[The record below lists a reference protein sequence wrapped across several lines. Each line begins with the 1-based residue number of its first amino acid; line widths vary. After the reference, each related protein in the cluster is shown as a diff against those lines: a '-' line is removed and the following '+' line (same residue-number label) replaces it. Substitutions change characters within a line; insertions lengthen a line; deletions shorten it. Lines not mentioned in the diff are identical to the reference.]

1 MKIKEFAIIR
11 YGPLNGTGKVCLG
24 DLNLFFGKNECGKTL
39 TVDAIVKL
47 LLKSTKD
54 FNDIERVEEKPEG
67 YLIIENEDGV
77 EKKLPETGTLDSV
90 TELTRRDC
98 RNIFIIRDSDL
109 SISGEGKFYTEISDN
124 LMGLRTH
131 EISMAREKLNRL
143 GRLTP
148 TGNFR
153 DVGDEKLKTRVE
165 NAGVLIRDIEDI
177 VLEASGK
184 GLDGLEEKFERYGD
198 RIREV
203 KTGIEILERAGRG
216 QKFRNGKKTLENLRG
231 ILDELEE
238 LKVFNRD
245 DELVWRDAER
255 DLRDSIER
263 RKELRSKLDDLEK
276 NSGEMKKNLFKKKKD
291 IEILRSRKEKLDR
304 DVTNHLGEYRSEDIR
319 LPSLELKGRF
329 FRASC
334 IVSVILLGIS
344 AAGCVVVNS
353 AFFIALTLLFLFSSM
368 VMGILSFQLVRDRA
382 RVQELFKKIES
393 GMAAAGF
400 ETDPPGDIEK
410 RVQEFEKLYSGS
422 EKELISIEKEYEMLS
437 SRIAGIMAKE
447 IPGIEGKIRNAD
459 ERIDRVRQASGAADF
474 REYVEKLKLK
484 AEKEREKDRCASMLE
499 AGFGSGNGGQEEKLL
514 YWENGISELKEY
526 EADDADYNLHV
537 IPAAVPGSL
546 ILPEREL
553 ALLKNE
559 LKELEKKRIFVLEE
573 MEEFQKKLADTGRR
587 ASQILKNDY
596 LNYDTVAELEAAAGN
611 LRKFVDDNKKLREDV
626 LRILK
631 MLEEIEK
638 EELEKVCELFGKKS
652 SASEYF
658 NEVTGGLYEEVDFS
672 RECGEIKVRRKDGV
686 ILSARKLSGGA
697 YDQLYLSIRLAL
709 GERLLKGGKGF
720 FIMDDPFIKA
730 DPDRLKELVS
740 LLKKIS
746 DNGWQVIYF
755 SAKGEIVDAFKD
767 DIESGRIH
775 YAEIP
780 ARVRH
785 A

>member
-54 FNDIERVEEKPEG
+54 FKDIERVEEKPEG
-67 YLIIENEDGV
+67 YLIIENEDGH
-77 EKKLPETGTLDSV
+77 EAKLPETGTLDSV
-90 TELTRRDC
+90 TELTRGDC

-124 LMGLRTH
+124 LTGLRTH
-131 EISMAREKLNRL
+131 EISMAREKLNKL

-148 TGNFR
+148 TGSFR

-177 VLEASGK
+177 VLEARGK

-198 RIREV
+198 RICEV
-203 KTGIEILERAGRG
+203 KTGIEMLERAGRG
-216 QKFRNGKKTLENLRG
+216 QKFRNGKKALENLRG
-231 ILDELEE
+231 VLDELEE

-255 DLRDSIER
+255 DLRDSTER
-263 RKELRSKLDDLEK
+263 REELRSKLDDLEK
-276 NSGEMKKNLFKKKKD
+276 ISGEMKGNLFKKKKD
-291 IEILRSRKEKLDR
+291 IEILRSRKEKLER
-304 DVTNHLGEYRSEDIR
+304 EVMNCLREYRSESIR
-319 LPSLELKGRF
+319 LSSRELKGRF
-329 FRASC
+329 FLPAC
-334 IVSVILLGIS
+334 IVSVILLVIS

-353 AFFIALTLLFLFSSM
+353 AFFIALTLLFLFFSM
-368 VMGILSFQLVRDRA
+368 VMGIFSFQLVRDRA

-400 ETDPPGDIEK
+400 ETYPSGDMEK
-410 RVQEFEKLYSGS
+410 QVQEFERSYSWS
-422 EKELISIEKEYEMLS
+422 EKEFISMEKEHEMLLG
-437 SRIAGIMAKE
+437 RIAGIRAKE
-447 IPGIEGKIRNAD
+447 IPGIEGKIKNAD
-459 ERIDRVRQASGAADF
+459 ERIDRVRQASGVADF
-474 REYVEKLKLK
+474 QECVEKLKLK
-484 AEKEREKDRCASMLE
+484 TEKEREKDRCVNMLE

-514 YWENGISELKEY
+514 YWENEISELKEY
-526 EADDADYNLHV
+526 EADAGGADYDLHV
-537 IPAAVPGSL
+537 IPAAAPESL

-559 LKELEKKRIFVLEE
+559 LKELEKKRNFVLEE

-587 ASQILKNDY
+587 ASGILKNDY
-596 LNYDTVAELEAAAGN
+596 LNYDTVAELEAAVGN
-611 LRKFVDDNKKLREDV
+611 LGKFVDDNKKLREDV

-631 MLEEIEK
+631 MLDKIEK

-658 NEVTGGLYEEVDFS
+658 NEITGRPL
-672 RECGEIKVRRKDGV
+672 
-686 ILSARKLSGGA
+686 
-697 YDQLYLSIRLAL
+697 
-709 GERLLKGGKGF
+709 
-720 FIMDDPFIKA
+720 
-730 DPDRLKELVS
+730 
-740 LLKKIS
+740 
-746 DNGWQVIYF
+746 
-755 SAKGEIVDAFKD
+755 
-767 DIESGRIH
+767 
-775 YAEIP
+775 
-780 ARVRH
+780 
-785 A
+785 

>member
-54 FNDIERVEEKPEG
+54 FKDIERVEEKPEG

-124 LMGLRTH
+124 LTGLRTH
-131 EISMAREKLNRL
+131 EISMAREKLNKL

-148 TGNFR
+148 TGNFM

-165 NAGVLIRDIEDI
+165 DAGVLIRNIEDI
-177 VLEASGK
+177 VLEARSR

-216 QKFRNGKKTLENLRG
+216 QKFRNGKKALENLKG
-231 ILDELEE
+231 VLDEFEE
-238 LKVFNRD
+238 LKVFTRD

-255 DLRDSIER
+255 DLHDSIER
-263 RKELRSKLDDLEK
+263 REELRSKLDDLEK
-276 NSGEMKKNLFKKKKD
+276 ISGEMKGSLLKKKKD
-291 IEILRSRKEKLDR
+291 IEILRSRKEKLER
-304 DVTNHLGEYRSEDIR
+304 EVVNYLREYRSESIR
-319 LPSLELKGRF
+319 LSSRELKGRF
-329 FRASC
+329 FLPAC

-344 AAGCVVVNS
+344 AVGCVVVNS

-368 VMGILSFQLVRDRA
+368 VMGIFSFQLVMDRA

-400 ETDPPGDIEK
+400 ETDPSGDMEK
-410 RVQEFEKLYSGS
+410 RVQEFERSYSGS

-437 SRIAGIMAKE
+437 GRIAGIRAKE
-447 IPGIEGKIRNAD
+447 IPGVEGKMKNAD
-459 ERIDRVRQASGAADF
+459 EGIDRVRQASGAADF
-474 REYVEKLKLK
+474 QEYVEKLKLK

-514 YWENGISELKEY
+514 YWENEISALKEY
-526 EADDADYNLHV
+526 EDDDVDYN
-537 IPAAVPGSL
+537 
-546 ILPEREL
+546 EREL

-559 LKELEKKRIFVLEE
+559 LKELEKKRNFVLEE
-573 MEEFQKKLADTGRR
+573 MEEFQEKLADTGRR
-587 ASQILKNDY
+587 ASRILKNDY

-611 LRKFVDDNKKLREDV
+611 LGKFVDDNKKLREDV

-658 NEVTGGLYEEVDFS
+658 NEVTGGLYEEVNFS
-672 RECGEIKVRRKDGV
+672 RESGEIKVRRKDGV
-686 ILSARKLSGGA
+686 VLPARKLSGGA

-780 ARVRH
+780 ALRLE
-785 A
+785 